1 MKILIR
7 PQVFTG
13 CKSWQSKLD
22 GVILVEKQ
30 EDIEPLWKLLCEQDD
45 YWESYKNLIKVS
57 PKEIDS
63 IGEIAGMCQY
73 CGKTDIYDPES
84 IQKIVPFIMYQTY
97 EYHES

>member
-1 MKILIR
+1 MQILVR
-7 PQVFTG
+7 PQIFTG
-13 CKSWQSKLD
+13 CDNWQKKLD

-73 CGKTDIYDPES
+73 CGKTDIYEPEK
-84 IQKIVPFIMYQTY
+84 IRTIVPFIMYQIY
-97 EYHES
+97 EYYES